1 MPFHLPFQIP
11 RIPDFLKRPLDPTQT
26 LDAFEHYA
34 EKAIDFATRHGGEI
48 GRNIMDD
55 LVDAAGPYAAALD
68 TTVDAFLPGIN
79 LYYGEKWA
87 QSRGRRDPFKQKGG
101 VVKPTSSQL
110 PARGMSK
117 RPRDDFPDDRE
128 IRRRMGNP
136 TAAYYKVRTSRKKF
150 RKSRKPIV
158 DKGKFVSRNYD
169 DYGTVEKDFT
179 MYVGFQHH
187 GSRGRLYDIIGEAVT
202 KAFLA
207 KLKIYPR
214 SYDEVLF
221 SQDYSRVSLY
231 FKRVKATG
239 VADTETTVT
248 HDIHGVSFKSL
259 AFNVAL
265 SIEQQADGST
275 SVAPT
280 VDSVARYLSR
290 IVMWN
295 DTATDNAR
303 MEIAD
308 VGDAGRFQFA
318 AQGAV
323 AGFQKNGREGT
334 SGQGQPQR
342 CPSEHFLHPKCQRQ
356 PFRRQV
362 GASTVGGP
370 LFRSRRHH
378 GHP

>member
-1 MPFHLPFQIP
+1 
-11 RIPDFLKRPLDPTQT
+11 
-26 LDAFEHYA
+26 
-34 EKAIDFATRHGGEI
+34 
-48 GRNIMDD
+48 
-55 LVDAAGPYAAALD
+55 
-68 TTVDAFLPGIN
+68 
-79 LYYGEKWA
+79 
-87 QSRGRRDPFKQKGG
+87 
-101 VVKPTSSQL
+101 
-110 PARGMSK
+110 MSK
-117 RPRDDFPDDRE
+117 RSRDDFPDDRE

-303 MEIAD
+303 MEIGD
-308 VGDAGRFQFA
+308 VGDAVLSVKVNQTIRFQNITKNIDGTVKLDQA
-318 AQGAV
+318 GLNPLRGRKYAV
-323 AGFQKNGREGT
+323 SYTHLTLPTKA
-334 SGQGQPQR
+334 
-342 CPSEHFLHPKCQRQ
+342 
-356 PFRRQV
+356 
-362 GASTVGGP
+362 
-370 LFRSRRHH
+370 
-378 GHP
+378 